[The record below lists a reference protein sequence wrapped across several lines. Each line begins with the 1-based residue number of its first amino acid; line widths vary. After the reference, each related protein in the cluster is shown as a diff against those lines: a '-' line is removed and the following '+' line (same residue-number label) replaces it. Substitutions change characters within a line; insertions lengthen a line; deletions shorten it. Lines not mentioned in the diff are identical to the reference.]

1 MISNKYLYKI
11 FEALPTPSLVLLPD
25 APKFTIVQANKAYQ
39 ELTNRTNEE
48 LEGNGY
54 FEVFPEITSHSLS
67 SLQKV
72 ISELSPYKTPT
83 QMYEMPVPGMP
94 GHEVKYIEAL
104 NIPILN
110 DNNEVEFIIRSVT
123 DVTAFERTE
132 NNLAESRNQ
141 FQSLVQTVEGIVWE
155 VDIHSTEF
163 TFVSDHVRNILGYS
177 PEEWLNTP
185 NFWEGHIHPDDRED
199 AINYCHVQTQEG
211 RNHTFDYRMIKADG
225 GLVWIKDLVSV
236 ISKDGKPT
244 WLRGIMVDITAAKR
258 LTDLDH
264 LETTIL
270 ALNAQKNEP
279 TENILLAYL
288 QGIEKLYPH
297 IQCSIMRVKNMYL
310 CNWVSPS
317 LPKAF
322 LDSIENILIG
332 ENAGSCG
339 TAAFLKEK
347 VIVSNIAT
355 DKRWADYKHLALIHG
370 LHACWS
376 YPILNAEGELI
387 AVLGIYYHEEKL
399 PNDDELKIIER
410 SAAILKIILEN
421 RRSLDIIHESSLL
434 MAQVQELANFGN
446 WRWDIQHNTVSWSD
460 TLYAIY
466 GINPSNF
473 KASFEGY
480 QELLHPDDRAMV
492 YDHIQKV
499 LIEKKDIVF
508 EERIIRPNGEIR
520 YLRSWGRLQTDEKGN
535 SVKMIGACL
544 DITEAKVA
552 ETKVQELHQELED
565 HLQVLEESEKKYSD
579 LFHLSPLPMW
589 VFDVDDLRFLSVNA
603 AAINH
608 YGYTEQEFLTMTVR
622 DIRPN
627 EDDFKVDNAI
637 KLARKS
643 KSHKNFGVFNH
654 KKKNGQIIKVE
665 IQSTFIHFNCKNTRL
680 VLANDIT
687 EKQDYIDAIEK
698 QNKHL
703 QDIAWIQSHVVRA
716 PLARI
721 MGLIELF
728 KNYKN
733 ADMDKRNLLDN
744 ILISANELDRIIRE
758 ISAKSEQIRLHKT
771 MQN

>member
-11 FEALPTPSLVLLPD
+11 FESLPTPSLVLLPD
-25 APKFTIVQANKAYQ
+25 APKFTMVQANKAYQ

-48 LEGNGY
+48 LEGKGY
-54 FEVFPEITSHSLS
+54 FEVFPEIASHGVP

-83 QMYEMPVPGMP
+83 QRYEVPISGSS
-94 GHEVKYIEAL
+94 GHEIKYIDAL
-104 NIPILN
+104 NTPVLN

-123 DVTAFERTE
+123 DVTAFETTE

-163 TFVSDHVRNILGYS
+163 TFVSDHVKKILGYS

-185 NFWEGHIHPDDRED
+185 NFWEDHIYPDDREN
-199 AINYCHVQTQEG
+199 AINYCHVQTQQS

-225 GLVWIKDLVSV
+225 GLIWIKDVVSV
-236 ISKDGKPT
+236 ISKNGEPR
-244 WLRGIMVDITAAKR
+244 WLRGIMVDITSAKR
-258 LTDLDH
+258 LTDLDR

-279 TENILLAYL
+279 TENILLTYL
-288 QGIEKLYPH
+288 QGIEELYPQV
-297 IQCSIMRVKNMYL
+297 QCSIMQVKNMYL
-310 CNWVSPS
+310 HNWASPS

-322 LDSIENILIG
+322 LNSVGSILIG

-339 TAAFLKEK
+339 TAAFLKEQ

-355 DKRWADYKHLALIHG
+355 DKRWADYKHLALMYG

-387 AVLGIYYHEEKL
+387 AVLGVYYHEEKL
-399 PNDDELKIIER
+399 PNDEELKIIEQ
-410 SAAILKIILEN
+410 SVAILKIILEN
-421 RRSLDIIHESSLL
+421 RQSLDIIHENSLL

-446 WRWDIQHNTVSWSD
+446 WHWDIQHNIVSWSD

-466 GINPSNF
+466 GINPVTF

-480 QELLHPDDRAMV
+480 QELLHPDDRVMV

-544 DITEAKVA
+544 DITEAKIA
-552 ETKVQELHQELED
+552 ETKVQELHQELEA

-589 VFDVDDLRFLSVNA
+589 VFDVDDLKFLSVNT

-608 YGYTEQEFLTMTVR
+608 YGYTEQEFLTMTIK
-622 DIRPN
+622 DIRPK
-627 EDDFKVDNAI
+627 EDGFKVDNAI
-637 KLARKS
+637 KLAREIKS
-643 KSHKNFGVFNH
+643 YNNLGVFKH

-665 IQSTFIHFNCKNTRL
+665 IQSNFIHFNGKNTRL

-703 QDIAWIQSHVVRA
+703 QDIGWIQSHVVRA

-721 MGLIELF
+721 MGLVELF

-733 ADMDKRNLLDN
+733 ADMDKLNLLDN
-744 ILISANELDRIIRE
+744 IQISANELDSIVRE
-758 ISAKSEQIRLHKT
+758 ISAKSEQIGFT
-771 MQN
+771 

>member
-25 APKFTIVQANKAYQ
+25 APKFTMVQANKAYQ

-48 LEGNGY
+48 LEGKGY
-54 FEVFPEITSHSLS
+54 FEVFPEVASHGVP

-72 ISELSPYKTPT
+72 ISELSPNKTPT
-83 QMYEMPVPGMP
+83 QRYEVPIPGMP
-94 GHEVKYIEAL
+94 GHEIKYIDAL
-104 NIPILN
+104 NIPVLN

-123 DVTAFERTE
+123 DVTVIETTE

-141 FQSLVQTVEGIVWE
+141 FQSLLQTVEGIVWE
-155 VDIHSTEF
+155 VDVQSTEF
-163 TFVSDHVRNILGYS
+163 TFVSDHVKNILGYS
-177 PEEWLNTP
+177 PQEWLNTP

-199 AINYCHVQTQEG
+199 AINYCHVQTQQG

-225 GLVWIKDLVSV
+225 GLVWIKDVVSV
-236 ISKDGKPT
+236 ISKNGKPR
-244 WLRGIMVDITAAKR
+244 WLRGIMVDITVAKR

-270 ALNAQKNEP
+270 ALNAQKNQS

-288 QGIEKLYPH
+288 QGVERLYPH
-297 IQCSIMRVKNMYL
+297 IQCSIMQVKNMYL
-310 CNWVSPS
+310 HNWASPS
-317 LPKAF
+317 LPKVF

-339 TAAFLKEK
+339 TSAFLKEK

-376 YPILNAEGELI
+376 YPILDAEGELI

-421 RRSLDIIHESSLL
+421 RRSLDIIHENSLL

-446 WRWDIQHNTVSWSD
+446 WHWDIQHNTVSWSD

-466 GINPSNF
+466 GINPLNF

-508 EERIIRPNGEIR
+508 EERIIHPNGKIR
-520 YLRSWGRLQTDEKGN
+520 HLRSWWRLQTDEKGN
-535 SVKMIGACL
+535 SEKMIGACL

-552 ETKVQELHQELED
+552 ETKVQELHRELED

-589 VFDVDDLRFLSVNA
+589 VFDIDDLRFLSVNA

-608 YGYTEQEFLTMTVR
+608 YGYTEQEFLTMTIR

-627 EDDFKVDNAI
+627 EDYFKVDNVI

-643 KSHKNFGVFNH
+643 KSYKNLGVFNH

-665 IQSTFIHFNCKNTRL
+665 IQSNFIHFNSKNTRL

-687 EKQDYIDAIEK
+687 EKQDHINAIEK
-698 QNKHL
+698 KNKHL
-703 QDIAWIQSHVVRA
+703 QEIAWIHSHVLRA

-721 MGLIELF
+721 MGLVELF

-744 ILISANELDRIIRE
+744 ILISANELDRIVRE
-758 ISAKSEQIRLHKT
+758 ISAKTEPIGVITK
-771 MQN
+771 NKA